1 MDTEKDVQL
10 IPVDKIHILNPR
22 NRDSKKFAQIVA
34 SIAHLGLKRPIVVSR
49 RGESS
54 GDECYDL
61 VCGQGR
67 LEAFIALK
75 QALIYAIIV
84 DVSREERLLGSLVEN
99 CARRT
104 PRAFEMV
111 KQVGMLRDRG
121 YKNADIARKIDM
133 DETTVGAMLRLL
145 DQGEERLLQAVEAGR
160 IPVSVAT
167 IIASSNDK
175 QVQKALT
182 QAYDSNSLRG
192 KPLLR
197 ATRLVEQRRM
207 YGKNIGRGA
216 QRASKPV
223 TPDAIVR
230 VFEQESK
237 RQRLAIKKAEL
248 CDTRLLFIVNALK
261 SILADEN
268 FRTLLRAEKL
278 DTLPTYLAEQLG
290 RS

>member
-1 MDTEKDVQL
+1 MDIEKDVQL

-49 RGESS
+49 RSESA

-75 QALIYAIIV
+75 QESIYAIIV
-84 DVSREERLLGSLVEN
+84 DISREERLLGSLVEN

-133 DETTVGAMLRLL
+133 DETTVGAVLRLL

-167 IIASSNDK
+167 IIASSSDK
-175 QVQKALT
+175 EVQKALT
-182 QAYDSNSLRG
+182 QAYDSKSLRG

-207 YGKNIGRGA
+207 YGKNGSRGA
-216 QRASKPV
+216 QRTSKPV
-223 TPDAIVR
+223 TSDAIVR

-268 FRTLLRAEKL
+268 FRNLLRAEKL
-278 DTLPTYLAEQLG
+278 ETLPTYLAEQLG